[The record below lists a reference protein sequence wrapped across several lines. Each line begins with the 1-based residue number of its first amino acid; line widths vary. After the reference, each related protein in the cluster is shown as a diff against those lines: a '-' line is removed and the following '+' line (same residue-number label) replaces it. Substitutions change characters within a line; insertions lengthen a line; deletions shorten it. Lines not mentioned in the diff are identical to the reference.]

1 MDEPFRGVAYQI
13 IGRPAQRRRPS
24 RIDVDNLSIQ
34 VGDHKKVLGELP
46 DPVTLP
52 CSFTINFLTNQT
64 LQQCLDIGGIWLRD
78 VVFSPYL
85 NR

>member
-1 MDEPFRGVAYQI
+1 MNEQFRSVAYQI
-13 IGRPAQRRRPS
+13 VGRPAQRRGPS
-24 RIDVDNLSIQ
+24 RINIDNLSIQ

-46 DPVTLP
+46 DLVALL

-78 VVFSPYL
+78 VVFSP
-85 NR
+85 